1 LRRDDL
7 EYALPLLNGA
17 TAPKAILI
25 GTRGYILG
33 AEGEHAR
40 RKRDVGMTAITS
52 GRTNAWL

>member
-1 LRRDDL
+1 L

-17 TAPKAILI
+17 APPNAILI

-40 RKRDVGMTAITS
+40 RKRDVGMTAITG
-52 GRTNAWL
+52 GRINA